1 MRIDLAGSQT
11 GSSNDQFFKSQRENL
26 LVNNLWCLLNARP
39 LLIAPWVH
47 YFGIWKSDRYLDM
60 YSLARQINVQQNF
73 ANVCPFLVFL
83 GNSYFEKQFVCDK
96 AVKLSVFSTLLSSCP
111 FSLHFFVKYIR
122 FCGSILCL

>member
-11 GSSNDQFFKSQRENL
+11 GSSNDQIFKSQRENL
-26 LVNNLWCLLNARP
+26 LVNNLWSLLNARS
-39 LLIAPWVH
+39 LLIDQWVH
-47 YFGIWKSDRYLDM
+47 SLGFEKVIVTWTC
-60 YSLARQINVQQNF
+60 SLARQINVQQNF
-73 ANVCPFLVFL
+73 TNLCPFLVFL